1 MKQLRI
7 LLQFEWLNFKTE
19 KSLVAFCLLM
29 LLSGFYGIFSGHYEI
44 KKQRNKIAGLEQI
57 YQANI
62 REMEE
67 KFPDGADAGDIG
79 YYHSAFAKNHP
90 DDWAALAIGQR
101 DVSPAYLKIRLLAVQ
116 NQLYNSE
123 NTNPLKLATGSFD
136 LSFVMVF
143 LLPLFIIA
151 ISFNLLSAEKE
162 QGTLRLLLAQPL
174 KLSTLFLAKIIFRFM
189 LIAVIVLLLTITA
202 LLWTGAIP
210 DLRALYWILGVLLYS
225 IFWLG
230 TSCAVAAMQRSSA
243 FNAISLL
250 GVWLL
255 LAVIAPVLINAITDI
270 SKPVQEGLQLTMVQR
285 EAVHGGWDKPKTET
299 MERFF
304 KYYPQYSK
312 TGSVEGAFKWKWYY
326 AFQELGDRSVE
337 TLYGA
342 YRQKMLDRLSLAS
355 NLSMISPPAK
365 LQELLNGIAGTD
377 LQQHLDFI
385 AGIKAYHEKLKA
397 FYYPYLYHDE
407 TFQHADFAREP
418 QYSFKA
424 APDYAKAGSGML
436 VLLAANVL
444 VFFLTLF
451 IFKLNTKELN

>member
-7 LLQFEWLNFKTE
+7 LLHFEWLNFKTE
-19 KSLVAFCLLM
+19 KSIVAFCLLM
-29 LLSGFYGIFSGHYEI
+29 LLCGFYGIFSGNHEI
-44 KKQRNKIAGLEQI
+44 KKQRNKIDGLEQI
-57 YQANI
+57 YKNNI
-62 REMEE
+62 AEMAE
-67 KFPDGADAGDIG
+67 KFPDSADAGDIG
-79 YYHSAFAKNHP
+79 YYHSAFAINHP
-90 DDWAALAIGQR
+90 DNWAALAIGQR

-174 KLSTLFLAKIIFRFM
+174 KLSTLFLAKILFRFM
-189 LIAVIVLLLTITA
+189 LIAAIVLVLSLTA
-202 LLWTGAIP
+202 LIWTGAAA
-210 DLRALYWILGVLLYS
+210 DLRALYWIFGVLLYA

-230 TSCAVAAMQRSSA
+230 ASCAVAAMQRSSA
-243 FNAISLL
+243 FNAITLL

-255 LAVIAPVLINAITDI
+255 LAVIAPVLINAAIDI
-270 SKPVQEGLQLTMVQR
+270 SKPVQEGLELTMVQR

-304 KYYPQYSK
+304 KYYPQYSN
-312 TGSVEGAFKWKWYY
+312 TGSVEGDFKWKWYY

-337 TLYGA
+337 RLYQS
-342 YRQKMLDRLSLAS
+342 YRQKMLDRQTLAS
-355 NLSMISPPAK
+355 NLSIVSPPAK
-365 LQELLNGIAGTD
+365 LQEVLNGIAGTD

-385 AGIKAYHEKLKA
+385 AGTKTYHEKLKA
-397 FYYPYLYHDE
+397 FYYPYLYNDRA
-407 TFQHADFAREP
+407 FQHADFSKEP
-418 QYSFKA
+418 RYSFKA
-424 APDYAKAGSGML
+424 DPDYTKAGSGML
-436 VLLAANVL
+436 VLLASNLLVL
-444 VFFLTLF
+444 ILTMF
-451 IFKLNTKELN
+451 IFRSNTQELK

>member
-7 LLQFEWLNFKTE
+7 LLHFEWLNFKTE

-29 LLSGFYGIFSGHYEI
+29 LLSGFYGIFSGHYEL

-62 REMEE
+62 REMGE
-67 KFPDGADAGDIG
+67 KFPDSADAGDIG

-90 DDWAALAIGQR
+90 DNWAALAIGQR

-174 KLSTLFLAKIIFRFM
+174 KLSTLFLAKIIFRFL
-189 LIAVIVLLLTITA
+189 LIAAMVILLSITA
-202 LLWTGAIP
+202 LLWTGAAP
-210 DLRALYWILGVLLYS
+210 DLRALYWLLAILLYA

-230 TSCAVAAMQRSSA
+230 TSCAIAALQRSSA

-250 GVWLL
+250 GVWLM
-255 LAVIAPVLINAITDI
+255 LAVIAPVLINAATDI

-285 EAVHGGWDKPKTET
+285 EAVHGGWDKPKAET
-299 MERFF
+299 MDRFF
-304 KYYPQYSK
+304 KHYPQYSN

-337 TLYGA
+337 TLYKA

-355 NLSMISPPAK
+355 NLSVVSPPAK
-365 LQELLNGIAGTD
+365 LQEVLNGIAGTE

-385 AGIKAYHEKLKA
+385 AGTKAYHDRLKA
-397 FYYPYLYHDE
+397 FYYPYLYQDRA
-407 TFQHADFAREP
+407 FQHADFAKEP
-418 QYSFKA
+418 QYSFTA
-424 APDYAKAGSGML
+424 APDYTKSASGIL

-444 VFFLTLF
+444 VSLLA
-451 IFKLNTKELN
+451 IFMFKTNTKELK

>member
-1 MKQLRI
+1 MKQLRV
-7 LLQFEWLNFKTE
+7 LLHFEWLNFRAE
-19 KSLVAFCLLM
+19 RSLVAFCILM
-29 LLSGFYGIFSGHYEI
+29 LLCGFYGIFSGHHEI
-44 KKQRNKIAGLEQI
+44 EKQRNKLAGLEQI
-57 YQANI
+57 YQNNI
-62 REMEE
+62 AEMAE
-67 KFPDGADAGDIG
+67 KFPDSADAGDIG
-79 YYHSAFAKNHP
+79 YYHSAFAKNKP
-90 DDWAALAIGQR
+90 NNWAALAIGQR

-174 KLSTLFLAKIIFRFM
+174 RLSTLFVAKVLFRFII
-189 LIAVIVLLLTITA
+189 IAAIVLILSFIALWWTA
-202 LLWTGAIP
+202 AQV
-210 DLRALYWILGVLLYS
+210 DLRAFYWILGVLLYA

-230 TSCAVAAMQRSSA
+230 MSCAIAAMQRSSA

-255 LAVIAPVLINAITDI
+255 LAVIAPVLINAVADI
-270 SKPVQEGLQLTMVQR
+270 SKPVQEGLELTMVQR

-299 MERFF
+299 MQKFF
-304 KYYPQYSK
+304 DYYPQYEN

-337 TLYGA
+337 GLYQA
-342 YRQKMLDRLSLAS
+342 YRQKMLDRQALTSTLSVV
-355 NLSMISPPAK
+355 SPPAK
-365 LQELLNGIAGTD
+365 LQEILNGIAGTD

-385 AGIKAYHEKLKA
+385 AGTKAYHEKLKG
-397 FYYPYLYHDE
+397 FYYPYLYQDLA
-407 TFQHADFAREP
+407 FQHADFSKEP
-418 QYSFKA
+418 QYTFEA
-424 APDYAKAGSGML
+424 VPDYVSAKTGIL
-436 VLLAANVL
+436 VLLAANAVAL
-444 VFFLTLF
+444 LLTLI
-451 IFKLNTKELN
+451 IFKSNTQELK